1 MDFARQQR
9 DPTRHLIGITCVVL
23 VHAFVIYALMTGL
36 GKKALEFVK
45 KPLQATIV
53 EEIKLP
59 PPPPPPPPKRIEKP
73 PPPPEYVPPPDV
85 PVQTVA
91 PSANTITA
99 VVTTLPTAPPP
110 VVAPPPPPPP
120 RPALVRNP
128 NMLNNC
134 APSMPGEA
142 IRKNIEGTVVAHLMI
157 DEHGNV
163 YEVKIVQSADRLLDR
178 AVVNALKE
186 CKFQARGDKWVGEVP
201 IEFKL
206 Q

>member
-1 MDFARQQR
+1 MV
-9 DPTRHLIGITCVVL
+9 GIACVVL
-23 VHAFVIYALMTGL
+23 VHGLVIYALMTGL
-36 GKKALEFVK
+36 GKKAIEIMK
-45 KPLQATIV
+45 KPLTAQIV

-59 PPPPPPPPKRIEKP
+59 PPPPPPPPKRRDEPP

-85 PVQTVA
+85 PVAAT
-91 PSANTITA
+91 PTGPTITA
-99 VVTTLPTAPPP
+99 VVTTPPAAPPVIAP
-110 VVAPPPPPPP
+110 PPPPPPPP

-128 NMLNNC
+128 NPLNSC

-157 DEHGNV
+157 DEQGNV

-178 AVVNALKE
+178 AVVNAMKE
-186 CKFQARGDKWVGEVP
+186 CKFQARGDRWVGEVP